1 VAIRKVDKGEWVAF
15 CARVTRGLLGKRAEI
30 EVASLDL
37 GAQVEAEWLPF
48 LGIAYDE
55 KSNVIEIV
63 LEGHDHLMH
72 DPLEL
77 YVDEDSIGM
86 RSIHVID
93 SHGVKQIVRLRD
105 PLSLPPPFPGLSTPH
120 RPVNGAACGT
130 SEYEN
135 P

>member
-1 VAIRKVDKGEWVAF
+1 V
-15 CARVTRGLLGKRAEI
+15 
-30 EVASLDL
+30 DL

-93 SHGVKQIVRLRD
+93 SHGVKQIVQLRD
-105 PLSLPPPFPGLSTPH
+105 PLMLPPPFPGS
-120 RPVNGAACGT
+120 
-130 SEYEN
+130 
-135 P
+135 